1 MATLYNLTQYHFS
14 SALLPV
20 AYLLHFF
27 LESFALKEDEKRRL
41 LHVIRLSLRRFNQQL
56 VHSQTH
62 TNHST
67 FYSPSTK
74 NSPVL
79 LHYSC
84 WYSCRSKSTARF
96 TVFKNTPVI
105 AVTKWLYYLACL
117 YVSKSMHHNKFW
129 CDVSWPYLSNG
140 RAYGMVVVCPSV
152 CPLPSVYHKCT
163 VAKRSEIGT
172 RLLLITNRKLDIGFQ
187 MTWKSMTLDDLEKSY
202 NAIWYANRAV
212 LWLNS

>member
-1 MATLYNLTQYHFS
+1 MLYTSVGSVILGGDKIVHTCQSYYINKKLQSVFWSHYMATLYNLTQYHFS

-84 WYSCRSKSTARF
+84 
-96 TVFKNTPVI
+96 
-105 AVTKWLYYLACL
+105 
-117 YVSKSMHHNKFW
+117 
-129 CDVSWPYLSNG
+129 
-140 RAYGMVVVCPSV
+140 
-152 CPLPSVYHKCT
+152 
-163 VAKRSEIGT
+163 
-172 RLLLITNRKLDIGFQ
+172 
-187 MTWKSMTLDDLEKSY
+187 
-202 NAIWYANRAV
+202 
-212 LWLNS
+212 